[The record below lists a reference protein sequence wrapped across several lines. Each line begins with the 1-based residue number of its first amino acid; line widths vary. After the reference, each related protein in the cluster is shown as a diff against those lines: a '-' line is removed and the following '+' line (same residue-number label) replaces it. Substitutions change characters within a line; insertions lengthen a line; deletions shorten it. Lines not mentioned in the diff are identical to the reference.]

1 MGMNRILRGRRARSL
16 WLTLA
21 TTATIASCT
30 TLRQFAALRQVDFGI
45 AGVENARLAGVDV
58 DDIREYED
66 LSATQIARL
75 GLALASN
82 RMPFD
87 FQLQLSALNPA
98 DNDVAARLV
107 RMDWSLWLEDRE
119 TVSGTLDRTYVL
131 EPGQPEEIPLTISLD
146 LLEFFDRNAED
157 LVDLVLAATGQ
168 GGAPAR
174 LSLRARPTIDTPIGP
189 IRYPQP
195 ITIVSREVG
204 STTGNRP

>member
-1 MGMNRILRGRRARSL
+1 MRTISTSRGWGRSL
-16 WLTLA
+16 LITLA
-21 TTATIASCT
+21 TTATLAACT

-45 AGVENARLAGVDV
+45 AGVEDARLAGVDV
-58 DDIREYED
+58 EDIRDYDD

-87 FQLQLSALNPA
+87 FQLELSALNPA

-107 RMDWSLWLEDRE
+107 RMDWSLWLENRE
-119 TVSGTLDRTYVL
+119 TVSGTLDRTFVL
-131 EPGQPEEIPLTISLD
+131 EPGQPQEIPISISLD

-168 GGAPAR
+168 GGSPTR
-174 LSLRARPTIDTPIGP
+174 LSLRARPTIDTPLGP
-189 IRYPQP
+189 IRYPEP
-195 ITIVSREVG
+195 ITIVSRDVG
-204 STTGNRP
+204 ARTTAR

>member
-1 MGMNRILRGRRARSL
+1 MPRISISRGWGRSL
-16 WLTLA
+16 LITLA
-21 TTATIASCT
+21 TTATLAACT

-45 AGVENARLAGVDV
+45 AGVEDARLAGVDV
-58 DDIREYED
+58 EDIRDYDD

-87 FQLQLSALNPA
+87 FQLELSALNPA

-107 RMDWSLWLEDRE
+107 RMDWSLWLENRE
-119 TVSGTLDRTYVL
+119 TVSGTLDRTFVL
-131 EPGQPEEIPLTISLD
+131 EPGQPQEIPITISLD

-168 GGAPAR
+168 GGAPTR
-174 LSLRARPTIDTPIGP
+174 LSLRARPTIDTPLGP
-189 IRYPQP
+189 IRYPEP
-195 ITIVSREVG
+195 ITIVSRDVG
-204 STTGNRP
+204 ARTTAR